1 MFVKGLLCG
10 PSLRRVGQGI
20 LELLIGNGF
29 DTFDPGDLGRDI
41 KRLNNWSITIQY
53 NLEEQ

>member
-1 MFVKGLLCG
+1 MFVKGRLCG

-20 LELLIGNGF
+20 LDVI
-29 DTFDPGDLGRDI
+29 DR

>member
-1 MFVKGLLCG
+1 MFVKGRLCR

-29 DTFDPGDLGRDI
+29 DTFDPGDDDI
-41 KRLNNWSITIQY
+41 IRLNNWSITIQY